1 MHITNQQAIMSITL
15 AINGTTKK
23 GITDGV
29 QEFVNQAIEVLSAKY
44 GFDAVEAANEI
55 TFKVEMAKK
64 GKKNETKVKDERNE
78 RSADDDTPKPNA
90 NLIPWTGE
98 AKPEW
103 CAGIVVNHQLYTQ
116 CTKPH
121 CIGKDLCDT
130 CIEQGEKN
138 GTGKP
143 DHGTVQDRTS
153 NGIFDFK
160 SPKTGKAAVRFGNYM
175 GKNNITREQVIE
187 ECGKWGIAV
196 PEEIFEVHKAKR
208 GRPKSKDAPKKDENA
223 PKRGRGRPKS
233 TRVVEASVADD
244 VIAALVAE
252 ANKVK
257 DGDVPVNEPEM
268 NKTTSFSSPSASPE
282 PKKKASPKK
291 KKSPKKTPAQVAITN
306 DTGSEPEV
314 EMETEKP
321 KKASPKKKAG
331 AKKNATPK
339 KKEATP
345 EPEPAMELVEDPYEK
360 ETEDE
365 SDREPAIEVSK
376 WTCPAYDIEYLLD
389 KNSMTIYDI
398 DTQDEVGTWDAD
410 EEKIIPAL

>member
-1 MHITNQQAIMSITL
+1 MSMTL
-15 AINGTTKK
+15 AINATTKK

-44 GFDAVEAANEI
+44 GFDAAEASNEI

-64 GKKNETKVKDERNE
+64 GKKKDTKVKDENIN

-98 AKPEW
+98 AKTEW

-116 CTKPH
+116 CTKQR
-121 CIGKDLCDT
+121 CDGKDLCDV
-130 CIEQGEKN
+130 CIDQGEKN

-143 DHGTVQDRTS
+143 DHGTVQDRMS

-160 SPKTGKAAVRFGNYM
+160 SPKTGKQAVRFGNYM
-175 GKNNITREQVIE
+175 EKNNITREQVIE
-187 ECGKWGIAV
+187 ECGKWGITV

-208 GRPKSKDAPKKDENA
+208 GRPKSKDAPKKDDNA

-233 TRVVEASVADD
+233 TKVIQASVGDD

-257 DGDVPVNEPEM
+257 DGDVSVKEVEM
-268 NKTTSFSSPSASPE
+268 NKTTSFSSPPESPE
-282 PKKKASPKK
+282 PKKKAAPKK
-291 KKSPKKTPAQVAITN
+291 KKSPKKTPAEVAITN

-314 EMETEKP
+314 EQEAKKP
-321 KKASPKKKAG
+321 KKAASKKKA
-331 AKKNATPK
+331 APK
-339 KKEATP
+339 KKEPTP
-345 EPEPAMELVEDPYEK
+345 QALSPSRSRRWSLLRIPTSRKLRMRAM
-360 ETEDE
+360 
-365 SDREPAIEVSK
+365 VSRRSK
-376 WTCPAYDIEYLLD
+376 SASGRVRPMIPSISWTRIR
-389 KNSMTIYDI
+389 
-398 DTQDEVGTWDAD
+398 
-410 EEKIIPAL
+410 